1 MRESGAGYRKL
12 AVWGRSHQLTL
23 EIYRVSKAYP
33 PEKRYALTSQVRR
46 AASSIPMNLAE
57 GATGASVGSYALAVD
72 HALRSAGEVEYQLLL
87 AHELGY
93 LGGDAYARLEI
104 EIQLIRRMLA
114 KLYRTLK
121 RVRAE
126 GP

>member
-1 MRESGAGYRKL
+1 
-12 AVWGRSHQLTL
+12 
-23 EIYRVSKAYP
+23 
-33 PEKRYALTSQVRR
+33 
-46 AASSIPMNLAE
+46 MNLAE

-93 LGGDAYARLEI
+93 LGSDAYAGLEA

-121 RVRAE
+121 RARAE
-126 GP
+126 STRGATEN

>member
-1 MRESGAGYRKL
+1 
-12 AVWGRSHQLTL
+12 
-23 EIYRVSKAYP
+23 
-33 PEKRYALTSQVRR
+33 
-46 AASSIPMNLAE
+46 MNLAE

-87 AHELGY
+87 AHDLGY
-93 LGGDAYARLEI
+93 LSRDAYTRLET
-104 EIQLIRRMLA
+104 EVQLIRRMLA

-126 GP
+126 AS

>member
-1 MRESGAGYRKL
+1 MREYGAGYRKL
-12 AVWGRSHQLTL
+12 AVWGRSHQIAL
-23 EIYRVSKAYP
+23 EIYRVSKAFP
-33 PEKRYALTSQVRR
+33 PEERYALTSQVRR
-46 AASSIPMNLAE
+46 AASSVAMNLAE

-87 AHELGY
+87 AHDLGY
-93 LGGDAYARLEI
+93 LDRDAYERLAT

-121 RVRAE
+121 RVHAQA
-126 GP
+126 P

>member
-1 MRESGAGYRKL
+1 
-12 AVWGRSHQLTL
+12 
-23 EIYRVSKAYP
+23 
-33 PEKRYALTSQVRR
+33 
-46 AASSIPMNLAE
+46 MNLAE

-93 LGGDAYARLEI
+93 LGGDAYARLET

-121 RVRAE
+121 RVRQAA
-126 GP
+126 P